1 MNMKVVALVI
11 IAMVIAAPVAPAL
24 AADDSDDD
32 AATKADIRKLATDME
47 KVVSSLDDLSAIV
60 NGLVTTVG
68 TVNVNVSD
76 LKGRG
81 QVAVVQTVPDA
92 TSPKTRQADTYLI
105 GNSIPRFPGGS
116 VATDGRFTERKL
128 PVGTY
133 LFELQSPAYLDN
145 VACHGAASR
154 GATTPRPARSRTAG
168 LRFRSVCPRVWVVVR
183 KDQPRREQRLDHG
196 FGIFTSDGTVRFWV
210 RHSFP
215 DDWTFT
221 DDKPVRS
228 YTATLKI
235 TKLE

>member
-1 MNMKVVALVI
+1 MKIVVLATIAVAL
-11 IAMVIAAPVAPAL
+11 AALVAPAL

-32 AATKADIRKLATDME
+32 AATKADISKLATDME
-47 KVVSSLDDLSAIV
+47 KVVSSLDTLQ
-60 NGLVTTVG
+60 TTVNDLVSAVD
-68 TVNVNVSD
+68 TIDDEVSD

-81 QVAVVQTVPDA
+81 QVAVVQTAPNA
-92 TSPKTRQADTYLI
+92 TSPNTRHADTYLI
-105 GNSIPRFPGGS
+105 GSSISRFPGGS

-128 PVGTY
+128 PEGTY

-145 VACHGAASR
+145 VVCHSAASR

-183 KDQPRREQRLDHG
+183 QDQPRREQRLDHG
-196 FGIFTSDGTVRFWV
+196 FSIFTSDGTVRFWV

-215 DDWTFT
+215 DGWTFT